1 MKAIRLA
8 WVGIRADDYD
18 ATVRLFR
25 DVLGLEVELVEEHTT
40 ELSLPAGERVQ
51 VFGRGHRYHE
61 LFGAEAGGPV
71 PLFEVE
77 DVREAERRLGEAGLV
92 IVGSL
97 ESDPGWEWLNFR
109 GPDGNLYAVASRRG

>member
-8 WVGIRADDYD
+8 WVGIRTDDYD

-25 DVLGLEVELVEEHTT
+25 DVLGLEVELEEEQTT

-61 LFGAEAGGPV
+61 IFGTEARGPV
-71 PLFEVE
+71 PLFEVA
-77 DVREAERRLGEAGLV
+77 DVRGAERRLAEAGLE

-97 ESDPGWEWLNFR
+97 ESDSDWDWLNFR